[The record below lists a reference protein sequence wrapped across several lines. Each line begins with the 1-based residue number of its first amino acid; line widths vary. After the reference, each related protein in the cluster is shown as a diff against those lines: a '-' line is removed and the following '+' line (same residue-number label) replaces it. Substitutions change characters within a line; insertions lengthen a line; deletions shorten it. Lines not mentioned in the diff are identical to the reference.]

1 MNFRL
6 SASLL
11 ITALALTGCGNSGGG
26 SSKYD
31 EVELI
36 EYESCLS
43 SESEQWNLALTE
55 GNIQRDLGNIVG
67 AELSFRN
74 AINLDP
80 KSPIAYSNLLFLNS
94 YCHLINQREYLSLA
108 KKWEQSFIS
117 EESLKS
123 IRNKIGRF

>member
-26 SSKYD
+26 SPKYD

-55 GNIQRDLGNIVG
+55 GNIQRDLRPGGKFWIESENRAYQVEEF
-67 AELSFRN
+67 ALSMCEKYR
-74 AINLDP
+74 P
-80 KSPIAYSNLLFLNS
+80 KPI
-94 YCHLINQREYLSLA
+94 
-108 KKWEQSFIS
+108 K
-117 EESLKS
+117 
-123 IRNKIGRF
+123 